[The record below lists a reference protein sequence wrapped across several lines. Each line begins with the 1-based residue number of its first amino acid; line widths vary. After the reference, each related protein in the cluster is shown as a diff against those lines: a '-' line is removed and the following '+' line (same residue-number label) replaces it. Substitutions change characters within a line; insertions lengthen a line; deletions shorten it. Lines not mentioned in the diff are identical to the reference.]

1 MDVRQALGDVSAD
14 TIRLCELRARLDRWA
29 ASGEQLSQWVAYRD
43 RAEHATALG
52 CGDVVERLA
61 DGRQMPESVIPAFE
75 ITYYEAIY
83 ADMVRAEPELT
94 PSSWSEPNPNSACLT
109 ARSTVV
115 LRVISPRWIGKGPQI
130 CRAAC
135 RERVWQY
142 V

>member
-83 ADMVRAEPELT
+83 ADMVRAEPELGVFDGT
-94 PSSWSEPNPNSACLT
+94 LHGRL
-109 ARSTVV
+109 ARDFAAK
-115 LRVISPRWIGKGPQI
+115 IG
-130 CRAAC
+130 RASC
-135 RERVWQY
+135 RESGCSY